1 MLGAGLE
8 PERKQIG
15 DSHADIAARCG
26 HDNADLRVVVG
37 EHLPVPTARGLDP
50 SAVTAHSNDVGDF
63 SGAAGAGG
71 AQRDKFSTRA
81 AGEVVEVHSN
91 EHSAVRSSNSS
102 AHGVNPIF
110 TGSGV
115 GVRVDCPASL
125 VHQLHVLS
133 AERTGRRRHHVHVQT
148 LTCGRSSIRSL
159 DRLIEPNA
167 PIVGWPPCRCT
178 PGRSGHRTVTY
189 TVCGAMGSQPPH
201 SLTGAQTWG
210 APKSYERREVPV
222 PRFLAD
228 LLAAHV
234 VGSRMISCSAVTG
247 PAKRFWCWCSGVPRS
262 TRRRRRSGSRSATT
276 RFAAHRGVLGDRVG
290 RLDQGCAGHARARFG
305 DGNPGPYGH
314 LYGDQLDDLAE
325 GCTRQPRRPAKLLR
339 TPCGLKA
346 INQSANLGRT
356 AIGNEYG
363 PCSCV
368 PPAGFEP
375 ALLPPEGSAL
385 SPELRG
391 PCGPSNRPPRRPIG
405 RPES

>member
-1 MLGAGLE
+1 VTFRRLNSVIAAATTYKQRLAAVCGPGRWGVPSRPARRCRFRDPRSVRSSWRNQRGTGCRCSGHPGHWLCRADSVHALRRLRVPVQPGSSYPARTQRATISCASCWVSFDRPSCFVASVAGEQFRSGMLGAGLE

-71 AQRDKFSTRA
+71 AQRDKFSTRP
-81 AGEVVEVHSN
+81 AGEVVKVHSN

-167 PIVGWPPCRCT
+167 PIGGLAT
-178 PGRSGHRTVTY
+178 L
-189 TVCGAMGSQPPH
+189 PPH
-201 SLTGAQTWG
+201 
-210 APKSYERREVPV
+210 
-222 PRFLAD
+222 
-228 LLAAHV
+228 
-234 VGSRMISCSAVTG
+234 
-247 PAKRFWCWCSGVPRS
+247 
-262 TRRRRRSGSRSATT
+262 TRP
-276 RFAAHRGVLGDRVG
+276 L
-290 RLDQGCAGHARARFG
+290 
-305 DGNPGPYGH
+305 
-314 LYGDQLDDLAE
+314 
-325 GCTRQPRRPAKLLR
+325 
-339 TPCGLKA
+339 
-346 INQSANLGRT
+346 
-356 AIGNEYG
+356 
-363 PCSCV
+363 
-368 PPAGFEP
+368 
-375 ALLPPEGSAL
+375 
-385 SPELRG
+385 
-391 PCGPSNRPPRRPIG
+391 RPPHGHIHGLRRDG
-405 RPES
+405 GLSRRTR